1 MTISYI
7 RSQNVC
13 RVCEKYDD
21 WTNRSAMKRKPED
34 ATTYTIRLAHVCLS
48 VCGCCGKIPF
58 FSKHS
63 DTDED
68 LYRFSHSPEQAS
80 STAPLF
86 HTQQIKWFPIYISI
100 VIFSPSKWTEKKNN
114 KKEERKRIALLPESH
129 RVCARCCCLPVRI
142 IIILFAMPLHTPSF
156 VTQNEY

>member
-13 RVCEKYDD
+13 RVCEKYD
-21 WTNRSAMKRKPED
+21 WTNRSAMKRIPED

-100 VIFSPSKWTEKKNN
+100 VIFSPSKWTEKKIT
-114 KKEERKRIALLPESH
+114 KKRKENASRSCRNHIVCVRDAAACQCVLLLYYLQCRS
-129 RVCARCCCLPVRI
+129 
-142 IIILFAMPLHTPSF
+142 ILHHS
-156 VTQNEY
+156 